1 MWGYRIGA
9 VTPVLHL
16 CSAQIPILQL
26 KPVADR
32 SALSHIAADG
42 RKTETVEVAFLSL
55 RLVSLTWQF
64 KLNFPMSLGTKL
76 QGSETQR
83 LKDIKWVNL
92 PVSSSL
98 SRVDAVDSGETLLR

>member
-1 MWGYRIGA
+1 M
-9 VTPVLHL
+9 T
-16 CSAQIPILQL
+16 
-26 KPVADR
+26 DR

-42 RKTETVEVAFLSL
+42 RETETVEVAFLSL

-98 SRVDAVDSGETLLR
+98 SPVDAMDSGETLLR

>member
-26 KPVADR
+26 KPVTDR

-42 RKTETVEVAFLSL
+42 RETETVEVAFLSL

-98 SRVDAVDSGETLLR
+98 SPVDAVDSGETLLR

>member
-1 MWGYRIGA
+1 M
-9 VTPVLHL
+9 VLL
-16 CSAQIPILQL
+16 MG
-26 KPVADR
+26 DR
-32 SALSHIAADG
+32 DSGGGFPH
-42 RKTETVEVAFLSL
+42 L

-83 LKDIKWVNL
+83 LKDRKWVDM

-98 SRVDAVDSGETLLR
+98 SPLDAMDSGETLLR